1 MCQKEIYRRSIV
13 LLKQMGIFLHNEE
26 ANKNKDERRRSKDER

>member
-1 MCQKEIYRRSIV
+1 
-13 LLKQMGIFLHNEE
+13 MGIFLHDEE